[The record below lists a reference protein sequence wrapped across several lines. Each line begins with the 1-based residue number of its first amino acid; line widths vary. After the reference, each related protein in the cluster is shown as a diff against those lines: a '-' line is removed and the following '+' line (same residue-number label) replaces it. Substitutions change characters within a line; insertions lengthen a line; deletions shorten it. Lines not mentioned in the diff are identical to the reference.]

1 MGLGSIGP
9 TELLIILAII
19 LLIFGGSKIPGL
31 AKGLGQGI
39 REFKKALSGREEN
52 SSQNK
57 PTDKEKEKNNKQEA
71 KE

>member
-39 REFKKALSGREEN
+39 REFKKALSGTEEN